1 MRLDETIFTQLVQRI
16 RAEEPGTLAIVL
28 HGSHARGE
36 AGPYSD
42 VDLDVMLSNRPRV
55 RYMTLLLEQAQGRLL
70 HVSIGFRLW
79 TSWQERQQAP
89 AKWSFSLPVREPI
102 RVLWAVPEITQQQLE
117 ASYTQPAG
125 SEETEDFLECA
136 GKVKNAYV
144 AGDGLC
150 LRLAAHH
157 LAELCPSLLGPMNTV
172 APVSTQCEA
181 LKTALS
187 FTVAPQHYREDM
199 LICLGLVGS
208 ATTMRDVYQSAMRL
222 AHGTLALVQAHPD
235 TITADENIAPYLAQY
250 LVDGSLLRYLEQ

>member
-1 MRLDETIFTQLVQRI
+1 MMLDETIFTQLVQRI
-16 RAEEPGTLAIVL
+16 RTEEPGTLAIVL
-28 HGSHARGE
+28 HGSHARGA

-42 VDLDVMLSNRPRV
+42 VDLDVMLSNQPRV
-55 RYMTLLLEQAQGRLL
+55 RYMTLLLDQEQGRLL

-79 TSWQERQQAP
+79 ARWQKKQQAP

-102 RVLWAVPEITQQQLE
+102 QVLWAAPELTQQQLE
-117 ASYTQPAG
+117 ASYEQPAG

-136 GKVKNAYV
+136 GKVKNAYA
-144 AGDGLC
+144 AGDELC

-187 FTVAPQHYREDM
+187 FSVAPPHYRADM
-199 LICLGLVGS
+199 LICLGFAGR
-208 ATTMRDVYQSAMRL
+208 ATTITDVYESALRL
-222 AHGTLALVQAHPD
+222 ARGTLALVQPH
-235 TITADENIAPYLAQY
+235 TAAIKAEEDIAPYLAQY